1 MKIKKL
7 LSGFLA
13 FIMLMSAAVNFSLPV
28 FAEADSAGSAS
39 ASDEETEIDYLTEV
53 FITDQEKLQTMDL
66 MAESDRYQ
74 LYAEPNSGEVA
85 YLDKATGQALFTNP
99 YNINDISASTT
110 ADTKALLM
118 SQVVLTYM
126 DNGQEY
132 TMNSYTEAADRNQI
146 VVKNIK
152 NGIRVEY
159 TMGRVD
165 SKRLLPRYIE
175 KSRYEQLIYEVL
187 GEIDDGGFI
196 RDRFNS
202 FYTLRDLST
211 VTSESL
217 RLAMLNEYP
226 ITERMAIYTITP
238 NASEKE
244 LDTLEGYIKQ
254 YVPRYTY
261 DDMEYDHDM
270 TGYVGT
276 DKVPAVF
283 RLAIEY
289 YLEDD
294 GLRVRVP
301 VNGVRFDESTYQ
313 LSSLQ
318 ILPYFGA
325 AQSMSDGYA
334 FMPDGSGTII
344 RFEDFYGEAGKAVT
358 GKVYGEDYAFY
369 QISSGHQNVFRLPVY
384 GIAESIGER
393 DVDTIVGRVIH
404 VYSEVDGTEVETRFD
419 GEIPDD
425 IRERYPNAIDLNQ
438 PEEETDETTDETGE
452 ETSDEENSGS
462 TGSTVTGN
470 TVEVIEYIYETTHV
484 DAEEKGYFAIIEE
497 GDAIAE
503 IKSETG
509 GRVHAYNTISTT
521 LYPRPTDTYNI
532 SDAITAASSAVWTV
546 QSKRKYT
553 GNFTVRYVMLNDDT
567 RAAEGGLTEDEYYE
581 NSYMGMVN
589 IYRDYLERNGIL
601 ERLTEEDVQED
612 IPLYIE
618 SFGTI
623 DTTQKIL
630 SFPVTV
636 STPLTTFSDLKEMSS
651 QLQERGIT
659 NINYRLT
666 GFFNGGME
674 SAVPYKTNVEG
685 KVGGSSGFKDFMSYA
700 TEQNIGVYPDFDFVF
715 ANNTANGWFSGL
727 NSKNHLIKAM
737 DDRYAQ
743 KREYSSMTQ
752 TYESTFLNIISPSCY
767 QYFYEKFSE
776 NYNKLNPIGVSVSTL
791 GSYLTSDFDKEDAYH
806 REDSKEYAEMLFE
819 SLQQDYGR
827 VMTDSGNLYSLK
839 YVTDVLNMPLD
850 SSDYVNASATIP
862 FMGMVLHGYL
872 NYAVEALNTVGDID
886 YAILRAIEN
895 GAGAYFLLSYENTS
909 ELKTATGMSKY
920 YSVSFSIWLEDMVEA
935 YNKLNNAIK
944 DLQTERIVD
953 HEFLVGERV
962 VTDEELE
969 EIKEEAARVEAE
981 KAAKEEAE
989 RLAREEAERLAELL
1003 EQLQEEELIA
1013 AGRPVV
1019 EIPTFEEPEEEDEPV
1034 EEMDELTKRL
1044 TVDNDKIVKV
1054 TYENGTYFILNYNN
1068 YSVKVDGVEIGAL
1081 DFVRYE

>member
-1 MKIKKL
+1 MKIRKL

-28 FAEADSAGSAS
+28 FAEEDTTGTAS
-39 ASDEETEIDYLTEV
+39 SSDEENEIDYLTEV
-53 FITDQEKLQTMDL
+53 FITDQEKLQTMNL
-66 MAESDRYQ
+66 MAETDRYQ

-99 YNINDISASTT
+99 YNINDVSAATT
-110 ADTKALLM
+110 ADTKALLL
-118 SQVVLTYM
+118 SQVVLTYI
-126 DNGQEY
+126 DNGKTY
-132 TMNSYTEAADRNQI
+132 TMNSYTEAAERNQI

-165 SKRLLPRYIE
+165 SKRLLPRYME
-175 KSRYEQLIYEVL
+175 KNRFEKLILDVV

-196 RDRFNS
+196 KQKFES
-202 FYTLRDLST
+202 FYTLRDLSK

-217 RLAMLNEYP
+217 RLSMLSEYP
-226 ITERMAIYTITP
+226 ITEKLAIYTITP

-244 LDTLEGYIKQ
+244 LDTLEAYIKQ
-254 YVPRYTY
+254 YCPKYTF

-294 GLRVRVP
+294 GLKVRVP

-325 AQSMSDGYA
+325 AQTISEGYM
-334 FMPDGSGTII
+334 FMPDGSGAIV
-344 RFEDFYGEAGKAVT
+344 RFEDFYGEGSKAIT
-358 GKVYGEDYAFY
+358 GKVYGVDYAFY
-369 QISSGHQNVFRLPVY
+369 KISGDNQNVFRLPVY

-393 DVDTIVGRVIH
+393 DVDTIIGRVIH
-404 VYSEVDGTEVETRFD
+404 VYSEIDGTEVETRFD

-425 IRERYPNAIDLNQ
+425 IRAKYPNAIDMNK
-438 PEEETDETTDETGE
+438 PAEDTEETEETEETEDSSETG
-452 ETSDEENSGS
+452 TPANK
-462 TGSTVTGN
+462 VTGK
-470 TVEVIEYIYETTHV
+470 TVEVTEYIYKTTHV
-484 DAEEKGYFAIIEE
+484 DAEQKGYFAIIEE

-509 GRVHAYNTISTT
+509 GRVHGYNSISTT

-567 RAAEGGLTEDEYYE
+567 LAAEGGLTEDDYYE
-581 NSYMGMVN
+581 NSYVGMANV
-589 IYRDYLERNGIL
+589 YRNYLESKGVL
-601 ERLTEEDVQED
+601 QRLTTDDVQSD

-623 DTTQKIL
+623 ETTQKIL

-636 STPLTTFSDLKEMSS
+636 NTPLTTFNDLKEMTQ
-651 QLQERGIT
+651 QLQDKGIT

-666 GFFNGGME
+666 GFFNGGMD
-674 SAVPYKTNVEG
+674 SAVPYKANVEG
-685 KVGGSSGFKDFMSYA
+685 KVGGSGGFKDFISYA
-700 TEQNIGVYPDFDFVF
+700 TEQNVGVYPDFDFVF
-715 ANNTANGWFSGL
+715 ANNAANGWFSGL
-727 NSKNHLIKAM
+727 NSKQHLIKAM
-737 DDRYAQ
+737 DDRYAG

-767 QYFYEKFSE
+767 QYFYETFSE

-791 GSYLTSDFDKEDAYH
+791 GSYLTSDFDKKDAYH

-872 NYAVEALNTVGDID
+872 NYTGEALNTVGDIN
-886 YAILRAIEN
+886 YEILRAIEN
-895 GAGAYFLLSYENTS
+895 GAGAYFMLSYENTS

-920 YSVSFSIWLEDMVEA
+920 YSVSFNIWLDDMVEA
-935 YNKLNNAIK
+935 YNKLNDAIK

-953 HEFLVGERV
+953 HEFITGERV

-969 EIKEEAARVEAE
+969 AIKAEAAQVEAE
-981 KAAKEEAE
+981 KAAKAEEERRAKEEAE
-989 RLAREEAERLAELL
+989 RLQALIDKLK
-1003 EQLQEEELIA
+1003 QEELAA
-1013 AGRPVV
+1013 AGKPIV
-1019 EIPTFEEPEEEDEPV
+1019 EIPTFEKPQEEEPV
-1034 EEMDELTKRL
+1034 EEIDELTKRL

-1068 YSVKVDGVEIGAL
+1068 YSVKVEGVEIGAL